1 MMRSQWCVDV
11 TWGFYN
17 RKNDKTEMSLQDILD
32 HRHAV
37 RHYDPAQPIDAG
49 VVKKCIEL
57 ASLAPTSSNMQL
69 WEAFHVTDKTVL
81 DKLAHACLDQRSA
94 RSAQQIVVFVTRQSL
109 YKQHAKAILDAAMD
123 DINRNSPEEK
133 KEKHMKLQT
142 AYYAKLIPFI
152 YFRCFGLWG
161 LVRKVLAQCIGLS
174 RPIMRQVSE
183 GDVRVCVHKSCALVA
198 QTFMLA
204 MSEAGYDTCPLEGF
218 DSRLVKKA
226 LNLPYDTEINMVITC
241 GIRMPDGVRGRYR
254 LPFSEMYRRV

>member
-1 MMRSQWCVDV
+1 
-11 TWGFYN
+11 
-17 RKNDKTEMSLQDILD
+17 MSLQDILD
-32 HRHAV
+32 HRRAV

-109 YKQHAKAILDAAMD
+109 YKQHAKAILDAAID

-152 YFRCFGLWG
+152 YSCCFGLQG
-161 LVRKVLAQCIGLS
+161 
-174 RPIMRQVSE
+174 
-183 GDVRVCVHKSCALVA
+183 
-198 QTFMLA
+198 
-204 MSEAGYDTCPLEGF
+204 AGT
-218 DSRLVKKA
+218 
-226 LNLPYDTEINMVITC
+226 
-241 GIRMPDGVRGRYR
+241 
-254 LPFSEMYRRV
+254 MYRTFSSYHAAGERERCASLRT